1 MRRSPKRNNVLK
13 KALMTILVLV
23 SLCGCGRRGG
33 EVFSLEFV
41 SMGTTASVKARGEN
55 PQRACEAVK
64 EVFAEVERLLNAHD
78 ADSELSR
85 LAKLS
90 DEEILLK
97 CSPLVRPCYEAAF
110 KLERETGGVFSPRW
124 RGAGTLDL
132 GAIAKGYAVDLAV
145 EKLREK
151 FPNRSEMLVDLG
163 GNLRSVSGEWTIG
176 LHGGDET
183 FVLKPGEA
191 VATSGEYFR
200 GKHIKNA
207 RTGGDIEKPVY
218 SVSVIYPGS
227 EMLSV
232 ALSTVMF
239 ILGREKGEDFLK
251 RKYPSARAEWIEIS
265 PSF

>member
-1 MRRSPKRNNVLK
+1 MLK
-13 KALMTILVLV
+13 KALTTILALA

-33 EVFSLEFV
+33 DVCSLEFV

-55 PQRACEAVK
+55 PQKACEAVK
-64 EVFAEVERLLNAHD
+64 EVFSEVERLLNAHD
-78 ADSELSR
+78 PESELSR

-90 DEEILLK
+90 DEEILLG

-110 KLERETGGVFSPRW
+110 KLERETGGAFSPRW
-124 RGAGTLDL
+124 RGEGTLDL

-151 FPNRSEMLVDLG
+151 FPDGPETLVDLG
-163 GNLRSVSGEWTIG
+163 GNLRAVSGGWTIG
-176 LHGGDET
+176 LHGGGAT

-200 GKHIKNA
+200 GRHIKDA

-218 SVSVIYPGS
+218 SVSVICPGS
-227 EMLSV
+227 AMTAD

-239 ILGREKGEDFLK
+239 IYGREKGEAFLK
-251 RKYPSARAEWIEIS
+251 AYYPFAKAVWIGS
-265 PSF
+265 KH

>member
-1 MRRSPKRNNVLK
+1 
-13 KALMTILVLV
+13 MTILALV
-23 SLCGCGRRGG
+23 TLCGCGRRG
-33 EVFSLEFV
+33 EDVLSLEFV

-78 ADSELSR
+78 AESELSR

-110 KLERETGGVFSPRW
+110 KLERETLGAFSPRW
-124 RGAGTLDL
+124 RGEGTFDL
-132 GAIAKGYAVDLAV
+132 GAIAKGYAIDLAV
-145 EKLREK
+145 EKLRAK
-151 FPNRSEMLVDLG
+151 FPDGPETLVDLG
-163 GNLRSVSGEWTIG
+163 GNLRAVSGEWTIG
-176 LHGGDET
+176 LHGGGDT
-183 FVLKPGEA
+183 FVLKPFEA

-200 GKHIKNA
+200 GKHIKDA

-218 SVSVIYPGS
+218 SVSVIYPES
-227 EMLSV
+227 AMMAD

-239 ILGREKGEDFLK
+239 ILGREKGEAFLK
-251 RKYPSARAEWIEIS
+251 AYYPFAKAVWIG
-265 PSF
+265 FKH

>member
-1 MRRSPKRNNVLK
+1 
-13 KALMTILVLV
+13 MTILALV

-33 EVFSLEFV
+33 DVYSLEFI

-55 PQRACEAVK
+55 PQRACKVVK

-110 KLERETGGVFSPRW
+110 KLQRETGGAFSPRW
-124 RGAGTLDL
+124 RGVGTLDL

-151 FPNRSEMLVDLG
+151 FPNGPETLVDLG
-163 GNLRSVSGEWTIG
+163 GNLRSVSGGWTIG
-176 LHGGDET
+176 LHGGGET

-218 SVSVIYPGS
+218 SVSVIYPES
-227 EMLSV
+227 AMMAD

-239 ILGREKGEDFLK
+239 ILGREKGEAFLK
-251 RKYPSARAEWIEIS
+251 AHYPSAKAVWIGS
-265 PSF
+265 KPSRPKVN

>member
-1 MRRSPKRNNVLK
+1 
-13 KALMTILVLV
+13 MTILALV

-33 EVFSLEFV
+33 DVYSLEFI

-55 PQRACEAVK
+55 PQRACKVVK

-110 KLERETGGVFSPRW
+110 KLERETGGAFSPRW
-124 RGAGTLDL
+124 RGAETLDL

-151 FPNRSEMLVDLG
+151 FPNGPETLVDLG
-163 GNLRSVSGEWTIG
+163 GNLRSVSGGWTIG
-176 LHGGDET
+176 LHGGGET

-218 SVSVIYPGS
+218 SVSVIYPES
-227 EMLSV
+227 AMMAD

-239 ILGREKGEDFLK
+239 ILGREKGEAFLK
-251 RKYPSARAEWIEIS
+251 AHYPSAKAVWIGS
-265 PSF
+265 KPSRPKVN

>member
-1 MRRSPKRNNVLK
+1 MLK
-13 KALMTILVLV
+13 KALITILALA
-23 SLCGCGRRGG
+23 SLYGCARRGG

-97 CSPLVRPCYEAAF
+97 CSPLVRPCYEVAF
-110 KLERETGGVFSPRW
+110 KLERETGGAFSPRW

-227 EMLSV
+227 AMLSD

>member
-1 MRRSPKRNNVLK
+1 
-13 KALMTILVLV
+13 MTILALV

-33 EVFSLEFV
+33 DVYSLEFV

-55 PQRACEAVK
+55 PQQACEAVK

-110 KLERETGGVFSPRW
+110 KLERETGGAFSPRW
-124 RGAGTLDL
+124 RGAETLDL

-151 FPNRSEMLVDLG
+151 FPNGPETLVDLG
-163 GNLRSVSGEWTIG
+163 GNLRAVSGEWTIG
-176 LHGGDET
+176 LHGGGET

-207 RTGGDIEKPVY
+207 RTGGDVEKPVY
-218 SVSVIYPGS
+218 SVSVIYPES
-227 EMLSV
+227 AMMAD

-239 ILGREKGEDFLK
+239 ILGREKGEAFLK
-251 RKYPSARAEWIEIS
+251 AHYPSAKAVWIGS
-265 PSF
+265 KPSRPKVN

>member
-13 KALMTILVLV
+13 KALMAILALV
-23 SLCGCGRRGG
+23 SLCGCGHRGG
-33 EVFSLEFV
+33 DVYSLEFV
-41 SMGTTASVKARGEN
+41 SMGTTASVKSRGEN
-55 PQRACEAVK
+55 PQRACEVVK

-110 KLERETGGVFSPRW
+110 KLERETGGAFSPRW
-124 RGAGTLDL
+124 RGVGTLDL

-151 FPNRSEMLVDLG
+151 FPNGPEMLVDLG

-176 LHGGDET
+176 LHGGGET
-183 FVLKPGEA
+183 FVLKSGEA

-218 SVSVIYPGS
+218 SVSVIYPES
-227 EMLSV
+227 AMMAD

-239 ILGREKGEDFLK
+239 ILGREKGEAFLK
-251 RKYPSARAEWIEIS
+251 AHYPSAKVLWIGS
-265 PSF
+265 KH